1 MIPVFMTDEE
11 DVDESLKSSRFQ
23 TVWKV
28 IKALRAHDDVL
39 GEQLDQIRVRL
50 GREKLHEISIET

>member
-1 MIPVFMTDEE
+1 MSAVE
-11 DVDESLKSSRFQ
+11 FQ
-23 TVWKV
+23 PVWKV

>member
-1 MIPVFMTDEE
+1 MVETLNVTVE
-11 DVDESLKSSRFQ
+11 FQ
-23 TVWKV
+23 PVWKV

-50 GREKLHEISIET
+50 GREKAS